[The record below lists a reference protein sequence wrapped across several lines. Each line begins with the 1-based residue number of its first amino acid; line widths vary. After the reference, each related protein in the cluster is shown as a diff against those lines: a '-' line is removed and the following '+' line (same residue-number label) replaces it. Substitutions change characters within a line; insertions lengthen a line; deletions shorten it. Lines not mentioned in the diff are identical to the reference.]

1 MTSRRPDFVPRTPD
15 FVNVRD
21 AARELG
27 LAPRTILA
35 RIRHGQIAAEK
46 IGPGKTSAYIIA
58 RTEIARIKQEAAA

>member
-1 MTSRRPDFVPRTPD
+1 MTRAEFVPRTTD

-27 LAPRTILA
+27 LAPRTVLA

-58 RTEIARIKQEAAA
+58 KAEIERIKAATAA

>member
-1 MTSRRPDFVPRTPD
+1 MTRAEFVPRTSD

-35 RIRHGQIAAEK
+35 RIRHGQIQATK

-58 RTEIARIKQEAAA
+58 RTEIARIKQETAA